1 MENKEMIVI
10 QNTDGTTLEV
20 ELITYLIS
28 EDNMRSYLV
37 YSKGEKTGV
46 DSDEVIYIA
55 KVIQNGDVLKVGGIT
70 DDNEWTEV
78 TKLLKKIANAW
89 IEVNI

>member
-55 KVIQNGDVLKVGGIT
+55 KVIQNGDVLKTGGIT
-70 DDNEWTEV
+70 DDNEWAEV
-78 TKLLKKIANAW
+78 TKLLKKIANA
-89 IEVNI
+89 

>member
-1 MENKEMIVI
+1 MENKETIVI
-10 QNTDGTTLEV
+10 QNADGTTLDV

-37 YSKGEKTGV
+37 YSKGERTGV

-55 KVIQNGDVLKVGGIT
+55 KIIQNGEVLKIGGIA

-78 TKLLKKIANAW
+78 QKLLKKIANAW
-89 IEVNI
+89 IEVR